1 MSKAQVRWLTK
12 EERETAKRNG
22 ISRLTLYRRVYE
34 LDWEIERAI
43 TDPVKKGAIID
54 GYREQCE
61 ENGISPA
68 LFINRVRGGM
78 SKEKASTKPP
88 EVREQN
94 RRTCE
99 VEGCHNKHKAKG
111 LCASHYNKRRRENI
125 EAQPRF

>member
-1 MSKAQVRWLTK
+1 VEKTPIRWLTK

-22 ISRLTLYRRVYE
+22 ISRSTLRRRVYE

-61 ENGISPA
+61 ENGISQT

-78 SKEKASTKPP
+78 SKGKASTKPP
-88 EVREQN
+88 EVREENQ
-94 RRTCE
+94 RMCK
-99 VEGCHNKHKAKG
+99 VEGCRNKHRAKG
-111 LCASHYNKRRRENI
+111 LCSPHYNKRRRGSI
-125 EAQPRF
+125 DI